1 MCRGYFYSQEID
13 PHHATEHRSTDQS
26 RNGCGMCCFCH
37 AQPFEITR
45 AKNIKNTLLQ
55 RSCQNAEVVEV
66 FCSRRVHHRDR
77 HQHTIAIALAALPG
91 ATLPRLRALALFG
104 RRPPQ
109 RVDSLLMPASEN
121 LHNRGSYRSLPEQR
135 SPSSVFRFLPSRDSK
150 VRLAICHSLCPI
162 RVNARSRCAPAR
174 CAGARA
180 ERPVAGGRSRGQRWA
195 QGQHAASRTNAAHQ
209 FTNRPL
215 MNSVH
220 LHARMHVAS
229 CSRRVHH
236 RDRHQHTIP
245 IALAALPGA
254 YFPRLR
260 ALALFWTPAS

>member
-45 AKNIKNTLLQ
+45 AKNIKNTLVQ
-55 RSCQNAEVVEV
+55 RSCQNAEVVEA

-77 HQHTIAIALAALPG
+77 HQHTIPIALAALPG

-121 LHNRGSYRSLPEQR
+121 LHMTRLMHRSKKMAFLFDHLRCDPDHSS
-135 SPSSVFRFLPSRDSK
+135 SPSLSFAK
-150 VRLAICHSLCPI
+150 
-162 RVNARSRCAPAR
+162 
-174 CAGARA
+174 
-180 ERPVAGGRSRGQRWA
+180 
-195 QGQHAASRTNAAHQ
+195 
-209 FTNRPL
+209 
-215 MNSVH
+215 
-220 LHARMHVAS
+220 
-229 CSRRVHH
+229 
-236 RDRHQHTIP
+236 
-245 IALAALPGA
+245 
-254 YFPRLR
+254 
-260 ALALFWTPAS
+260 FWD

>member
-1 MCRGYFYSQEID
+1 MQ
-13 PHHATEHRSTDQS
+13 A
-26 RNGCGMCCFCH
+26 
-37 AQPFEITR
+37 
-45 AKNIKNTLLQ
+45 
-55 RSCQNAEVVEV
+55 
-66 FCSRRVHHRDR
+66 
-77 HQHTIAIALAALPG
+77 
-91 ATLPRLRALALFG
+91 
-104 RRPPQ
+104 
-109 RVDSLLMPASEN
+109 
-121 LHNRGSYRSLPEQR
+121 LHNKLRRGSYRSLPEQR

-245 IALAALPGA
+245 IERSLHCRVHTSRDFVHWRFFGRRRAEPADRLVIAGVQKPEQIATLQAWLKMKEATIEVFYLFFGSLGSPFGPAGSAGPAGPSGPAIARDVPATPSSPACVAGA
-254 YFPRLR
+254 R
-260 ALALFWTPAS
+260 A

>member
-45 AKNIKNTLLQ
+45 AKNIKNTLSQ
-55 RSCQNAEVVEV
+55 HSCQNAKVVEA

-77 HQHTIAIALAALPG
+77 HQHTIPIALAALPG

-121 LHNRGSYRSLPEQR
+121 LH
-135 SPSSVFRFLPSRDSK
+135 
-150 VRLAICHSLCPI
+150 
-162 RVNARSRCAPAR
+162 RSRHSNDSTVRMRLNLEAP
-174 CAGARA
+174 
-180 ERPVAGGRSRGQRWA
+180 EPLVLLGGSPC
-195 QGQHAASRTNAAHQ
+195 H
-209 FTNRPL
+209 
-215 MNSVH
+215 
-220 LHARMHVAS
+220 
-229 CSRRVHH
+229 
-236 RDRHQHTIP
+236 
-245 IALAALPGA
+245 
-254 YFPRLR
+254 
-260 ALALFWTPAS
+260 

>member
-45 AKNIKNTLLQ
+45 AKNIKNPLVQ
-55 RSCQNAEVVEV
+55 RSCQNAEVVEA

-77 HQHTIAIALAALPG
+77 HQHTIPIALAALPG

-121 LHNRGSYRSLPEQR
+121 LHTSGLMQC
-135 SPSSVFRFLPSRDSK
+135 SK
-150 VRLAICHSLCPI
+150 NQDLADWRLASA
-162 RVNARSRCAPAR
+162 NAPRSDRCK
-174 CAGARA
+174 
-180 ERPVAGGRSRGQRWA
+180 
-195 QGQHAASRTNAAHQ
+195 
-209 FTNRPL
+209 FL
-215 MNSVH
+215 
-220 LHARMHVAS
+220 
-229 CSRRVHH
+229 
-236 RDRHQHTIP
+236 
-245 IALAALPGA
+245 
-254 YFPRLR
+254 
-260 ALALFWTPAS
+260 